1 MRYRKAAAASAALA
15 GALTLGGVAACG
27 GDDGPAPPQRHEQQ
41 EKTRTQT
48 LGVGDSAEFRFTS
61 AVSNEVADFKL
72 TVHGVEYVQRLSE
85 YTTTSERGTYV
96 VVDVTL
102 ANVGATNGHFH
113 DPFHWTGP
121 DGQVIR
127 TGIFHPERESISTS
141 YLPGEYVRGAI
152 AFDVPVRGGSL
163 TMPGPDSGGSL
174 SDTGVVIKLPNQWAG
189 NEQPGVARQVT
200 SVCRDLGRLDSGAAD
215 R

>member
-1 MRYRKAAAASAALA
+1 MRYRKTAAASAALA
-15 GALTLGGVAACG
+15 GVLTLGGVVACG
-27 GDDGPAPPQRHEQQ
+27 GGDDPASPWRQEQQESPQRQEQQ

-48 LGVGDSAEFRFTS
+48 LRVGDSAEFRFTS

-72 TVHGVEYVQRLSE
+72 TVQGVQYVKRLSE
-85 YTTTSERGTYV
+85 YTTDSEQGTYV

-121 DGQVIR
+121 DGQVLS
-127 TGIFHPERESISTS
+127 TGVFHPEKESISTS

-152 AFDVPVRGGSL
+152 VFDVPVRGGTL
-163 TMPGPDSGGSL
+163 TMPGPDSGSDV
-174 SDTGVVIKLPNQWAG
+174 SDTTVVIELPDQ
-189 NEQPGVARQVT
+189 
-200 SVCRDLGRLDSGAAD
+200 
-215 R
+215 